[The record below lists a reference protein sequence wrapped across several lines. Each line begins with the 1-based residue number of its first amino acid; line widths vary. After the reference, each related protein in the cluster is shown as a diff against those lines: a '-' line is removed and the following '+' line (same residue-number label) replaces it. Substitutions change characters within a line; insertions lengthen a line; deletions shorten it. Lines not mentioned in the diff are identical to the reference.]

1 MIVNDVK
8 KISLK
13 EFKKLKETYFDLNDY
28 TFLYEVI
35 RLSPY
40 RSKIDVLLTSNNK
53 VEWMGGKAVS
63 QDKGG
68 MKVSNIE
75 SEGIIP

>member
-53 VEWMGGKAVS
+53 VE
-63 QDKGG
+63 
-68 MKVSNIE
+68 
-75 SEGIIP
+75 